1 MKLLSCFILSTI
13 ILTIHLVS
21 LSSGQFSN
29 NLAKNSKSKQTGKD
43 RHFSKS
49 YGEVQFNKYRG
60 QLPAK
65 GAMIQCAFDCLSV
78 STCHCIGINIQ
89 TSECHFFGLEESP
102 QYDTWKVSTG
112 NGSVGLSQ
120 KSTNSTNRD
129 YLFFTRD
136 IFAEESFDKVDI
148 AAGRKVLT
156 SWMLEQ
162 NALLDVNKK
171 ASSKSKQKEGKAKNQ
186 NKSAKSKFG
195 KKLDTKGFPYPWVQF
210 EFKDPMYIT
219 EILLK
224 ATKDQ
229 SNDLKKFHIRIG
241 NESISKFYESDQTNG
256 DDEIFPSWVN
266 AKPYDRNNICFEY
279 PTATSHG
286 AFFSNGIKKSST
298 LQKTIKC
305 QPCGLMGRFL
315 VIQSMEPC
323 PNCKLLTTSE
333 KTLSSKSSK
342 SITTTASPLDTVQ
355 LSFPIPLSQILIF
368 GYSVSGKGRD

>member
-1 MKLLSCFILSTI
+1 MKLISCFILSTI

-21 LSSGQFSN
+21 NSTAQSSN
-29 NLAKNSKSKQTGKD
+29 NLAKVSICQKESFNFILFYNFAFQQNSKSKQTGKD

-78 STCHCIGINIQ
+78 STCHCIGWVCHLNVNFYLFLKIVLSRINIQ

-102 QYDTWKVSTG
+102 SYDSWKVSNG
-112 NGSVGLSQ
+112 NGSMGLSQ
-120 KSTNSTNRD
+120 LSTNFTNRD

-162 NALLDVNKK
+162 AALLDISKK
-171 ASSKSKQKEGKAKNQ
+171 ASSKAKQKDGKGKTQ
-186 NKSAKSKFG
+186 NKSIKSKNG
-195 KKLDTKGFPYPWVQF
+195 KKPETKSFPFPWVQF

-224 ATKDQ
+224 ATK
-229 SNDLKKFHIRIG
+229 G
-241 NESISKFYESDQTNG
+241 NIG
-256 DDEIFPSWVN
+256 DD
-266 AKPYDRNNICFEY
+266 
-279 PTATSHG
+279 
-286 AFFSNGIKKSST
+286 
-298 LQKTIKC
+298 
-305 QPCGLMGRFL
+305 
-315 VIQSMEPC
+315 
-323 PNCKLLTTSE
+323 
-333 KTLSSKSSK
+333 
-342 SITTTASPLDTVQ
+342 
-355 LSFPIPLSQILIF
+355 
-368 GYSVSGKGRD
+368 